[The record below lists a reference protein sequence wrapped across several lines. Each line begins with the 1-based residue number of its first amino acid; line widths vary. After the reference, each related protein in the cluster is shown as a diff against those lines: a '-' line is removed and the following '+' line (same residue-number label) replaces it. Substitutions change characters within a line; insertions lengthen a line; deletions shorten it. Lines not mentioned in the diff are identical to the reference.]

1 MENIVN
7 LLRISQY
14 DEAIIHD
21 SLPDDVFGL
30 VKPGDN
36 VVIKPN
42 WVLEA
47 HKTKKDEWDYV
58 ITHPTVITAVLR
70 KVLGKLN
77 GVGRVAIMD
86 GPTTESSFSKLISHY
101 PVERWHAMA
110 SQAGIVLEVIDLR
123 DQEWITENDIVVK
136 RKELPG
142 DPRGRSEFNLQGDS
156 SEFWQHSKST
166 RGYYGADYDREETN
180 RAHDGQSNVYRVSRT
195 VAECDVF
202 INLPKLKTHKKA
214 GITCCLKNLVGIN
227 TYKNYLPHHSEGG
240 PSDGG
245 DQFPVDGLKA
255 RLEGPFAAFM
265 KQNVLRHPLL
275 ARYLGPLIIVLRKVL
290 GRSGE
295 VVRSGNWHGNNT
307 IWRMILDLNKV
318 LFYGNPDGTTRP
330 DAPENR
336 KRYIGVVDA
345 IRAGEGYGPLE
356 PEPVEMHYLF
366 CGTNPAAIDAVSAT
380 LMGFDFR
387 RIPSITRAFDI
398 RRYPFCPFQ
407 PEDIKIHCEGLQYRL
422 TFIPDKLIVPF
433 DAPLGWKGHVE
444 KSTLDH
450 KA

>member
-1 MENIVN
+1 MEKIVN
-7 LLRISQY
+7 VLRIAEY
-14 DEAIIHD
+14 DEAIIYE
-21 SLPDDVFGL
+21 SLPDNVFEL
-30 VKPGDN
+30 IKPGDK
-36 VVIKPN
+36 VVLKPN
-42 WVLEA
+42 WVMEA
-47 HKTKKDEWDYV
+47 HKTKKNEWDYV
-58 ITHPTVITAVLR
+58 ITHPTVISAVLR
-70 KVLGKLN
+70 KALARLN
-77 GVGRVAIMD
+77 GVGHVAITD
-86 GPTTESSFSKLISHY
+86 GPTTESSFSKLMSHY
-101 PVERWHAMA
+101 PVEKWHAMA

-123 DQEWITENDIVVK
+123 DHEWVTDNDIVVK

-180 RAHDGQSNVYRVSRT
+180 RAHDGHNNVYRVSRT

-240 PSDGG
+240 LSEGG
-245 DQFPVDGLKA
+245 DQFPDDGLKA
-255 RLEGPFAAFM
+255 RFEGPFAAFM
-265 KQNVLRHPLL
+265 KQNVLRHPTL
-275 ARYLGPLIIVLRKVL
+275 ACYVAPLIVVARKVL

-295 VVRSGNWHGNNT
+295 VVRSGNWYGNDT

-318 LFYGNPDGTTRP
+318 LFYGNADGTIRP

-356 PEPVEMHYLF
+356 PEPVEMHYLI
-366 CGTNPAAIDAVSAT
+366 CGTNPAAIDAVSAK

-387 RIPSITRAFDI
+387 RILSITRAFDI
-398 RRYPFCPFQ
+398 QRYNFCPFR
-407 PEDIKIHCEGLQYRL
+407 PEDIEIHCEGCQYHLPALQDNL
-422 TFIPDKLIVPF
+422 VVPF

-444 KSTLDH
+444 NSTPVH